1 VNIFV
6 LVAGLLATVIA
17 CLCVALLSKWGY
29 CLVVVIIYVVMAA
42 IVNKITK
49 ELSNKYLKQ
58 AQFMLAIVCRSENNR
73 VFLFHN
79 IEMRPGYLG
88 KWIEF
93 ITHDS
98 DMDYDNI
105 FDIMKVRQDRIKYSE
120 FLDELLARVPE
131 KSVPKMS

>member
-1 VNIFV
+1 M
-6 LVAGLLATVIA
+6 G
-17 CLCVALLSKWGY
+17 
-29 CLVVVIIYVVMAA
+29 A

>member
-1 VNIFV
+1 M
-6 LVAGLLATVIA
+6 G
-17 CLCVALLSKWGY
+17 
-29 CLVVVIIYVVMAA
+29 A

-58 AQFMLAIVCRSENNR
+58 AHFMLAIVCRSENNR